1 MLGPIRGLTQHP
13 MRSATALSTPPAAP
27 VGRRARRGLRDV
39 SDALR
44 PSLDAKR
51 RRPPFHA
58 GLVARKRLVARLVDA
73 GDAPLALVV
82 APAGYGKTTVL
93 AEWAEE
99 DGRPFAWVALD
110 RGDNDGAS
118 LLASVA
124 LALDEIEPLG
134 SDSFTALCP
143 GEPVLSDLALRR
155 LGRCVAAR
163 RRPFVLVL
171 DDVHHLD
178 APAPMAV
185 LEAIIDHLPRGS
197 QLALASRTEP
207 DLPVGRLRV
216 HRRVVELRSRDL
228 AMTGA
233 EAALLLS
240 GLELRAAD
248 VDVLVRRTEG
258 WPAGLYL
265 AALSL
270 QDQPDRARA
279 PVRFAGDDRLVADY
293 LRDELLAGLP
303 RERLRFLTRTSVLD
317 HLSGPLCDAVL
328 AGAGS
333 GGTLRE
339 LARSNL
345 MLVPLDRA
353 DGRYRYHGL
362 FAQMLQAELRRLE
375 PEYEAE
381 VHRRASA
388 WHAGRGDAER
398 AVHHAIAAGD
408 VRSAGDLV
416 WRVAPYYAT
425 SGRGAKLRSWLDRFT
440 PEQIAEHAPLALTAA
455 TSELATGDRDRLEH
469 WAAAAERR
477 LAGDLSGGAA
487 SSAVITVLRAL
498 VARDGLARMGEAA
511 ARADHLVAGDL
522 PWRALCSLLQ
532 GVAAHL
538 TGDREGARG
547 HLEEGARRGA
557 VAAPSIQV
565 LCLAQ
570 LGVLALE
577 EDDWDT
583 GEVCISRARRQV
595 ERVGLGDDRAS
606 ALVLAAS
613 ALARAHRGRVDEARR
628 DLRAGL
634 RLLGRPA
641 ELSPWYDAEARVL
654 LARAAVRLGDVVAAR
669 TLLAEATRLARGLHD
684 AVVLSRWLEEA
695 WAHVDSFSTAV
706 LVGPS
711 SLTTAE
717 LRVLRL
723 LPTHLSFREIAGRLH
738 VSTNTIK
745 TQAHAVYRKLDASSR
760 TEAVANARR
769 VGLVD
774 A

>member
-1 MLGPIRGLTQHP
+1 
-13 MRSATALSTPPAAP
+13 MRSATALSTPPAGP
-27 VGRRARRGLRDV
+27 VGRRARPSLRDA
-39 SDALR
+39 SDTLN
-44 PSLDAKR
+44 PGLDAKR
-51 RRPPFHA
+51 RRPPLGP
-58 GLVARKRLVARLVDA
+58 GLVARERLVARLADA
-73 GDAPLALVV
+73 GDVPLALVV

-93 AEWAEE
+93 AEWAEQ
-99 DGRPFAWVALD
+99 DGRPFAWIALD
-110 RGDNDGAS
+110 RGDDDAAS
-118 LLASVA
+118 LVASVA
-124 LALDEIEPLG
+124 LALDEIEPVGGDVFAAPPSAG
-134 SDSFTALCP
+134 S
-143 GEPVLSDLALRR
+143 GLSDLMLRR
-155 LGRCVAAR
+155 LGRSVAAR

-171 DDVHHLD
+171 DDVHHLA
-178 APAPMAV
+178 APASIAV
-185 LEAIIDHLPRGS
+185 IEAIIDHLPPGS

-207 DLPVGRLRV
+207 SLPVGRLRV
-216 HRRVVELRSRDL
+216 HRRVVELRPRDL

-233 EAALLLS
+233 EAALLLN
-240 GLELRAAD
+240 GLGLRAAH
-248 VDVLVRRTEG
+248 VDLLVRRTEG
-258 WPAGLYL
+258 WPAGLEL
-265 AALSL
+265 ARLSL

-279 PVRFAGDDRLVADY
+279 LARFAGDDRLVADY
-293 LRDELLAGLP
+293 VRDELLAGLP
-303 RERLRFLTRTSVLD
+303 RERLRFLMRTSVLD
-317 HLSGPLCDAVL
+317 DLSGPLCDAVL
-328 AGAGS
+328 ARQGS

-362 FAQMLQAELRRLE
+362 FAQMLRAELRRLE

-381 VHRRASA
+381 VHRRAST

-398 AVHHAIAAGD
+398 AIHHAIAAGD

-416 WRVAPYYAT
+416 WHVAPYYAT
-425 SGRGAKLRSWLDRFT
+425 SGRGAKLRGWLARFT

-455 TSELATGDRDRLEH
+455 TSELASGDRDRLEH

-477 LAGDLSGGAA
+477 LAGDPSDGIAA
-487 SSAVITVLRAL
+487 SSAVIALLRAL

-522 PWRALCSLLQ
+522 PWLAMCSLLQ
-532 GVAAHL
+532 GVATHL
-538 TGDREGARG
+538 TGARDGARG
-547 HLEEGARRGA
+547 HFEEGARRGA

-577 EDDWDT
+577 EHDWDT
-583 GEVCISRARRQV
+583 AEVCISRARRQV
-595 ERVGLGDDRAS
+595 ERVGLGDERAS

-613 ALARAHRGRVDEARR
+613 ALDRAHRGRIDEAQR
-628 DLRAGL
+628 DLRGGL

-641 ELSPWYDAEARVL
+641 ELTPWYEAETRVL
-654 LARAAVRLGDVVAAR
+654 LGRAAIRLGDVVGAR
-669 TLLAEATRLARGLHD
+669 ALLADATRLARRVPD

-695 WAHVDSFSTAV
+695 WAHADSFSTAA
-706 LVGPS
+706 LLGPS

-738 VSTNTIK
+738 VSANTIK